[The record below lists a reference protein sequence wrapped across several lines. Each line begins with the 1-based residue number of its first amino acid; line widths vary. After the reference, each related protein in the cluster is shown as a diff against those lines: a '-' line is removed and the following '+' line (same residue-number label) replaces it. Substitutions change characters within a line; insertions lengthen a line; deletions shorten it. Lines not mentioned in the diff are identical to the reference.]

1 MIDSQC
7 CIAQTNTTL
16 LSNCIP
22 INKEIRRE
30 RKEAYEKCKIKKKI
44 PLSLIFD

>member
-7 CIAQTNTTL
+7 CTAQTNTTL

-22 INKEIRRE
+22 ID
-30 RKEAYEKCKIKKKI
+30 KKKKKEKKEGEREKKHI
-44 PLSLIFD
+44 KNKN

>member
-1 MIDSQC
+1 MIDSQY

-30 RKEAYEKCKIKKKI
+30 RKEAYEKCKIKKNTTESKI
-44 PLSLIFD
+44 

>member
-7 CIAQTNTTL
+7 CTAQTNTTL

-22 INKEIRRE
+22 IDT
-30 RKEAYEKCKIKKKI
+30 KKKRKKEGEREKKHMKNKN
-44 PLSLIFD
+44 

>member
-7 CIAQTNTTL
+7 CTAQTNTTL

-22 INKEIRRE
+22 ID
-30 RKEAYEKCKIKKKI
+30 KKKKEKKEGEREKKHMKNEN
-44 PLSLIFD
+44 